1 MTQAI
6 ATNNQLH
13 LSELTGQ
20 VDAVLTG
27 SGKIQSNASHRSE
40 TPMKKAPVTM
50 SPARL
55 AVLTSMDRDIF
66 EENRQLLE
74 RRWQL
79 ATTDALDNV
88 KDLERFF
95 PGQRELLDVL
105 SVMDIEQV
113 RVMADCGTPLFK
125 INLPATPVDVPYVAP
140 EGKLDQIEED
150 CARETFI
157 ALLGRLDALRQ
168 GPVLARQV
176 FDLSTSQ
183 SRFLERRSPR
193 EMQAMAHDPNLT
205 LRPAVNMDYF
215 FAAASHDLTTRERT
229 ALSMTARRLA
239 SA

>member
-1 MTQAI
+1 MNSAI
-6 ATNNQLH
+6 ATNNQTA
-13 LSELTGQ
+13 LSEMTGQ
-20 VDAVLTG
+20 VSTSAAG
-27 SGKIQSNASHRSE
+27 AEMIASPTTHRSE
-40 TPMKKAPVTM
+40 TFMKKASVTM

-55 AVLTSMDRDIF
+55 AVLTSMDRDIY

-79 ATTDALDNV
+79 ATSDALDSV

-105 SVMDIEQV
+105 SVMDLEQV

-125 INLPATPVDVPYVAP
+125 INLPATPVDVPYAAP
-140 EGKLDQIEED
+140 EGKLDPIEED

-176 FDLSTSQ
+176 FDLSSSQ
-183 SRFLERRSPR
+183 SRYLERRSPR

-205 LRPAVNMDYF
+205 LRPAVNMEYF
-215 FAAASHDLTTRERT
+215 YVAATHDLTTRDRT